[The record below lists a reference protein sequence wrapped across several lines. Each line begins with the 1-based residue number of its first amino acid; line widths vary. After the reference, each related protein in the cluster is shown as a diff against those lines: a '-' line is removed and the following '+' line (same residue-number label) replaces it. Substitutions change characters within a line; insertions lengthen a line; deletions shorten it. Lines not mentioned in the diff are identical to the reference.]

1 MRLDERLAAWALAW
15 PWLLVGS
22 SLGDSAVKV
31 TKKTFWFP
39 SFNDSKS
46 EIECNWLI
54 PRLETYIS
62 HVFFSVHL
70 GAFVWLWSMPY
81 KESYGRIRWLL
92 SGIQESRAVELDV
105 TRLAAMISPLIYE
118 AAVMWTGTYL
128 VFFLIMAALCIS
140 NLYMVPSLTLLIFI
154 TLQTTGRKPQAEIL
168 KAWSSRIDYD
178 IYWVTVLRVCPL
190 RLTFCQKY
198 PAYKPTRRPNVLK
211 RLLLS
216 SGKAWKKKH
225 ERERENHHGF
235 RRRPF
240 PSWWHS
246 FQFLSFTF
254 DEETL
259 RQVAPINPE
268 RIQVVWSVDWSGL
281 GLVSVSEM
289 LLHKDVELWSQLE
302 TLRIFWNMKPIS
314 AQLIPLQKGLS
325 KGSVAS
331 KKVHSC
337 WDITCPCQGKLTK

>member
-1 MRLDERLAAWALAW
+1 MIQ
-15 PWLLVGS
+15 
-22 SLGDSAVKV
+22 KV
-31 TKKTFWFP
+31 ELNGIDWYPDLKPT
-39 SFNDSKS
+39 
-46 EIECNWLI
+46 
-54 PRLETYIS
+54 S
-62 HVFFSVHL
+62 HMCFFSVHL

-225 ERERENHHGF
+225 ERERERIITASGGGHFQVDGILFNS
-235 RRRPF
+235 F
-240 PSWWHS
+240 PLHLMKKRCDRWHQS
-246 FQFLSFTF
+246 IRNGSKWCEVLTGVALDWFQFQRCCSTKMLNFEVNSRLWEFSEIWNQFQRSSYHYRRDFPKEVSLAKKSTAAGISLVLARGNLRNNQLGCLDWHLSFTF
-254 DEETL
+254 IWHDMFK
-259 RQVAPINPE
+259 
-268 RIQVVWSVDWSGL
+268 S
-281 GLVSVSEM
+281 
-289 LLHKDVELWSQLE
+289 
-302 TLRIFWNMKPIS
+302 
-314 AQLIPLQKGLS
+314 
-325 KGSVAS
+325 
-331 KKVHSC
+331 SC
-337 WDITCPCQGKLTK
+337 PNT